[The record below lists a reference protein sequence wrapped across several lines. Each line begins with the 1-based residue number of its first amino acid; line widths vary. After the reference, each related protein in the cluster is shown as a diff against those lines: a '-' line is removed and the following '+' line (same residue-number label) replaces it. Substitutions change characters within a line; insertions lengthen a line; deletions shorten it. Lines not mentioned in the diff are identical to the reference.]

1 MRVLSPPQLFSV
13 EDWGRWCRLPFA
25 LIFKLQLL
33 TSAKVMKHCG
43 SQYLDLHSLYK
54 QILLLVR
61 RSIVGAVLAVML
73 AFSLFVGRYAQAGE
87 AQPESFVYDDKGR
100 RDPLMKLVTAEGTI
114 VSYDMDL
121 LIADLT
127 LEGIIFDPHG
137 NSLAIINGKIVKV
150 DDKIGLF
157 VVLAIEQS
165 RIILSKGQEKFV
177 LELKKEE

>member
-1 MRVLSPPQLFSV
+1 M
-13 EDWGRWCRLPFA
+13 A
-25 LIFKLQLL
+25 L
-33 TSAKVMKHCG
+33 C
-43 SQYLDLHSLYK
+43 
-54 QILLLVR
+54 LV
-61 RSIVGAVLAVML
+61 A
-73 AFSLFVGRYAQAGE
+73 GRYAQAGD

-121 LIADLT
+121 LVADLT

-137 NSLAIINGKIVKV
+137 NSLAIINGKIVKA

-157 VVLAIEQS
+157 VVLKIEQS
-165 RIILSKGQEKFV
+165 RIIVSKGQEKFV

>member
-1 MRVLSPPQLFSV
+1 MNILSVIMVL
-13 EDWGRWCRLPFA
+13 C
-25 LIFKLQLL
+25 
-33 TSAKVMKHCG
+33 
-43 SQYLDLHSLYK
+43 
-54 QILLLVR
+54 LV
-61 RSIVGAVLAVML
+61 A
-73 AFSLFVGRYAQAGE
+73 GRYAYAGDT
-87 AQPESFVYDDKGR
+87 QTESFVYDDKGR